1 MRVCDRSG
9 KLLTFGRGSSDSF
22 RISVVFDVLINLVVS
37 VEVTAVWQKIQGMA
51 NEFMVLLPNLVLAL
65 IVFAIFFFI
74 ARTLKRTVKKMTR
87 SHRQARNLG
96 LVLGRL
102 AQGTTILAGLFIAL
116 SIVIPSIKAADLVQ
130 LLGISGVAIGFAFR
144 DILQNFLAGILIL
157 LTEPFQIDDQ
167 IVFKDFEGTVE
178 QIQTRATMIRTYDGR
193 RIVIPNS
200 ELFTNS
206 VTVNTAFNNRRLEH
220 DIGIGYGDDIDTAR
234 ELILEAMNE
243 TDGVLKN
250 PASDAIVVEL
260 AGSTVNIRARWWVQP
275 PRRADIL
282 DLQDRVLT
290 NIKNKLIANGI
301 DLPFPT
307 QQILFHD
314 QTEATDGDR
323 TRQREGWSAGKGE
336 VPKSHSISSA
346 IRQLAESQSQR
357 NGAKEGNRSSANH
370 NPAQNDR

>member
-1 MRVCDRSG
+1 VS
-9 KLLTFGRGSSDSF
+9 TE
-22 RISVVFDVLINLVVS
+22 IS
-37 VEVTAVWQKIQGMA
+37 AVWNKIQGMA
-51 NEFMVLLPNLVLAL
+51 NDFIILLPNIVLAT
-65 IVFAIFFFI
+65 IVFAIFLFI
-74 ARTLKRTVKKMTR
+74 ARTLKRLVRRLTR
-87 SHRQARNLG
+87 DRRQAHNLG

-102 AQGTTILAGLFIAL
+102 AQGAVILIGLFIAL
-116 SIVIPSIKAADLVQ
+116 SIVIPSLKASDLVQ

-157 LTEPFQIDDQ
+157 LTEPFKIDDQ

-178 QIQTRATMIRTYDGR
+178 QIQTRATTIRTYDGR

-206 VTVNTAFNNRRLEH
+206 VIVNTAFDHRRLEY

-234 ELILEAMNE
+234 RLILEAMNE
-243 TDGVLKN
+243 IDGVLTS
-250 PASDAIVVEL
+250 PAADAIVVEL
-260 AGSTVNIRARWWVQP
+260 AGSAVNIRARWWVQP
-275 PRRADIL
+275 PRRSDVL

-290 NIKNKLIANGI
+290 NIKNKLVANGI

-323 TRQREGWSAGKGE
+323 RRQREGWPAGKGE
-336 VPKSHSISSA
+336 VPKPYGIGLAIDRLAQSKAPHHTSA
-346 IRQLAESQSQR
+346 G
-357 NGAKEGNRSSANH
+357 NGTSNNQTPTQH
-370 NPAQNDR
+370 DR